1 MSAAPAVHVY
11 PLPETFNSALMPG
24 HMGFERMYEVEH
36 RIHHNLLRST
46 VPAEDAQ
53 LFFVPAC
60 ADTPRPSVP
69 YVRVRDTRWPPAAH
83 RRRAAAA
90 PGSAKHVVV
99 PVGSAKHVAPQVPV
113 YAAAFFNGRF
123 KAGASQSDA
132 VAETKDFVRAALR
145 LVEQQPYWAR
155 RGGSDHVFVFAQDFG
170 RCNLAP
176 PEVGPAI
183 AIQINGDPLPGDG
196 AWGGAQGDFD
206 EDPDPSYD
214 APSAAAAELRA
225 RGEAG
230 AARCFEAGRD
240 IVVPPLVEPPD
251 ALLPALLASNA
262 SLLVAPYWSAAS
274 AAAAASCDCTWAQ
287 PAAACDGGDDGTPC
301 WRGCCAVLARFH
313 GAVER
318 LAPSYSFGVRQQ
330 LWRHFKVRIGTCA
343 CMQWCMHASA
353 CI

>member
-1 MSAAPAVHVY
+1 M
-11 PLPETFNSALMPG
+11 
-24 HMGFERMYEVEH
+24 
-36 RIHHNLLRST
+36 
-46 VPAEDAQ
+46 
-53 LFFVPAC
+53 
-60 ADTPRPSVP
+60 
-69 YVRVRDTRWPPAAH
+69 
-83 RRRAAAA
+83 
-90 PGSAKHVVV
+90 
-99 PVGSAKHVAPQVPV
+99 

-145 LVEQQPYWAR
+145 LVQQQPYWAR

-206 EDPDPSYD
+206 EPPDPSYD

-262 SLLVAPYWSAAS
+262 SLLVAETNTVAPYWSAAS

-287 PAAACDGGDDGTPC
+287 PAGACDGGDDGTPC
-301 WRGCCAVLARFH
+301 WRGCSCSNPNPEPEPEPEPDPNPRPRPSPSPNPDPNPNPKARLLH
-313 GAVER
+313 RARALPRRRRAPRPLVQLRRAPAAVEP
-318 LAPSYSFGVRQQ
+318 LQGAHWYMLGMV
-330 LWRHFKVRIGTCA
+330 HAHA
-343 CMQWCMHASA
+343 CNVAAQ
-353 CI
+353 

>member
-1 MSAAPAVHVY
+1 M
-11 PLPETFNSALMPG
+11 
-24 HMGFERMYEVEH
+24 
-36 RIHHNLLRST
+36 
-46 VPAEDAQ
+46 
-53 LFFVPAC
+53 
-60 ADTPRPSVP
+60 
-69 YVRVRDTRWPPAAH
+69 
-83 RRRAAAA
+83 
-90 PGSAKHVVV
+90 
-99 PVGSAKHVAPQVPV
+99 

-145 LVEQQPYWAR
+145 LVQQQPYWAR

-206 EDPDPSYD
+206 EPPDPSYD

-262 SLLVAPYWSAAS
+262 SLLVAETNTVAPYWSAAA

-287 PAAACDGGDDGTPC
+287 PTGACDGGDDGTPC

-330 LWRHFKVRIGTCA
+330 LWSHFKVRVETCWALVHAHA
-343 CMQWCMHASA
+343 CNVAAQQP
-353 CI
+353 

>member
-1 MSAAPAVHVY
+1 M
-11 PLPETFNSALMPG
+11 
-24 HMGFERMYEVEH
+24 
-36 RIHHNLLRST
+36 
-46 VPAEDAQ
+46 
-53 LFFVPAC
+53 
-60 ADTPRPSVP
+60 
-69 YVRVRDTRWPPAAH
+69 
-83 RRRAAAA
+83 
-90 PGSAKHVVV
+90 VV
-99 PVGSAKHVAPQVPV
+99 PVGSAKYVAPQVPV

-343 CMQWCMHASA
+343 CMQWCMHAFACIYVRMHAYACISCICTCTCTCICPCACTLPHPLALALTRTIERSA
-353 CI
+353 CNRAARRVRTPPSTGASCLPPPSASRHPGTRAGRYATLTPFLALS